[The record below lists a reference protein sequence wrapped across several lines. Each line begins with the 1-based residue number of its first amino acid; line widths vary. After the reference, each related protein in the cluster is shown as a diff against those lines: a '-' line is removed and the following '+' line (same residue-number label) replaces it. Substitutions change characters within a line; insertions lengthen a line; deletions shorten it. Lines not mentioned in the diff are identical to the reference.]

1 MTQSGDKQTQLTF
14 VIGTGCCGSSLVE
27 EVLCR
32 HPAVGFVSNLD
43 DRFGLRHPGRLY
55 GPLYRRLP
63 ASATQK
69 GRLRYAPSE
78 AYRALDREVSQLLS
92 TPPRDLVAADATPSL
107 ERRFRAFFVERAR
120 EQRADTFLHKFTGWP
135 RVGFILKVF
144 PDTRFIHVVRD
155 GRAVANSYLQM
166 PWWLGYG
173 GPDRWQWGPL
183 PPELA
188 EEWDRSGRSFVML
201 AGLLWRL
208 LTDAYERA
216 RTVVA
221 ADSWLEIK
229 YEDVTAQ
236 PRESFATM
244 LDFCRLPWNREF
256 ERGFT
261 RHTFESSRT
270 DAYRRDLAPADV
282 AMLTSILGRELNL
295 RGYDN
300 SARPGGAGAGGELRR
315 QDVRGQ

>member
-1 MTQSGDKQTQLTF
+1 
-14 VIGTGCCGSSLVE
+14 
-27 EVLCR
+27 
-32 HPAVGFVSNLD
+32 VSAP
-43 DRFGLRHPGRLY
+43 RRGLRVQSRRPLRPPAPGTLVR
-55 GPLYRRLP
+55 PALP
-63 ASATQK
+63 PSSGLRTQK

-216 RTVVA
+216 RAAVA
-221 ADSWLEIK
+221 ADSWLQIK
-229 YEDVTAQ
+229 YEDVIAQ

-261 RHTFESSRT
+261 RHTFASSRT

-282 AMLTSILGRELNL
+282 AMLTRSLGRALNAH
-295 RGYDN
+295 GYD
-300 SARPGGAGAGGELRR
+300 SSVRPGGAGDGGELRR
-315 QDVRGQ
+315 HDVPWTMTSSPRRRR